1 MMTEFHRVRR
11 QQFLT
16 EDYFVSNDRYFQEE
30 RDHWAC
36 ALHAAGDTEEE
47 RRMLARSAH
56 ARFAY
61 NLLALRYTSGAPIEE
76 LRAELG
82 RVVEAYECY
91 QQALATFEK
100 APLMS
105 PLGLDQLGD
114 YERAM
119 QIMGLCILLHR
130 PDLLNRMA
138 ALIDPGY
145 KGEDTLYEDLLAF
158 YQSGRVELDE
168 WYHDEPYTPL
178 IRAIYEDDK
187 DQAAALL
194 NEYVESWY
202 PAFKYVPWHDG
213 HLRINGTDGDYFG
226 YWAFEAG
233 AVAYL
238 CNIDD
243 SAVTH
248 MVYPKDLVDW
258 ARSHAHLSGTT
269 AQERQLNRLRCEAG
283 QPCLKDGEWETPAQ
297 TNSRRRFKQGE
308 IMPSLDTDY
317 GQTIWQWMG
326 N

>member
-1 MMTEFHRVRR
+1 MKKSSYVKRR
-11 QQFLT
+11 QQFLDQAYAGSREVT
-16 EDYFVSNDRYFQEE
+16 LRQWTDELYANSSVPELGLENISLD
-30 RDHWAC
+30 
-36 ALHAAGDTEEE
+36 AAQ
-47 RRMLARSAH
+47 LADNVYAQIS
-56 ARFAY
+56 
-61 NLLALRYTSGAPIEE
+61 LAYTSGEAIEKIREE
-76 LRAELG
+76 LAQ
-82 RVVEAYECY
+82 VVVAYERH
-91 QQALATFEK
+91 QKALAEFEQ

-178 IRAIYEDDK
+178 IRAIYEDGK

-258 ARSHAHLSGTT
+258 ARSHAHLSGATV
-269 AQERQLNRLRCEAG
+269 QERQLNRLRCEAG
-283 QPCLKDGEWETPAQ
+283 QPCLKDGECEVAPEKW
-297 TNSRRRFKQGE
+297 S
-308 IMPSLDTDY
+308 S
-317 GQTIWQWMG
+317 
-326 N
+326 

>member
-1 MMTEFHRVRR
+1 MTAQVQLLRR
-11 QQFLT
+11 QVFLHDEYYQVMQT
-16 EDYFVSNDRYFQEE
+16 HFRASASFWKNNSPEADSPEQ
-30 RDHWAC
+30 AQ
-36 ALHAAGDTEEE
+36 ALAAASVAGDG
-47 RRMLARSAH
+47 
-56 ARFAY
+56 FK
-61 NLLALRYTSGAPIEE
+61 LLTLRYTAGEPIEF

-82 RVVEAYECY
+82 SVIEAYERY
-91 QQALATFEK
+91 QQALAEYEGVPNM
-100 APLMS
+100 A

-114 YERAM
+114 YERCM
-119 QIMGLCILLHR
+119 QLIGLCYLLHR
-130 PDLLNRMA
+130 RDLLPRLSSM
-138 ALIDPGY
+138 IDPGY
-145 KGEDTLYEDLLAF
+145 RGEDTLYEDLMS
-158 YQSGRVELDE
+158 YTEVGRVDLDE

-187 DQAAALL
+187 NEAAALL

-283 QPCLKDGEWETPAQ
+283 QSCLKDGEWETPAQ

-317 GQTIWQWMG
+317 GQTIWQWVG
-326 N
+326 A

>member
-1 MMTEFHRVRR
+1 MTAFHRVRR

-16 EDYFVSNDRYFQEE
+16 EEYFVSNDRYFQEE

-36 ALHAAGDTEEE
+36 ALSAAGDTEEE
-47 RRMLARSAH
+47 RRMLARSTH
-56 ARFAY
+56 ASFAY
-61 NLLALRYTSGAPIEE
+61 NLLSLRYTSGAPIES
-76 LRAELG
+76 LRVELG
-82 RVVEAYECY
+82 RVVEAYECFKV
-91 QQALATFEK
+91 ALATYENIPEV
-100 APLMS
+100 APLGM
-105 PLGLDQLGD
+105 GNIGD
-114 YERAM
+114 YERCL
-119 QIMGLCILLHR
+119 QLVGLCYLLHR
-130 PDLLNRMA
+130 RDLLPRLV
-138 ALIDPGY
+138 ALQDPAYRGA
-145 KGEDTLYEDLLAF
+145 DALYEDLLRYGLEQRPETDELLHFDPYDLLLGAIWA
-158 YQSGRVELDE
+158 QSDE
-168 WYHDEPYTPL
+168 ESLT
-178 IRAIYEDDK
+178 
-187 DQAAALL
+187 LL

-308 IMPSLDTDY
+308 IMPSLGTDY
-317 GQTIWQWMG
+317 GQTIWHWVEA
-326 N
+326 

>member
-1 MMTEFHRVRR
+1 MSSSFHVQRR
-11 QQFLT
+11 QQFLL
-16 EDYFVSNDRYFQEE
+16 ESY
-30 RDHWAC
+30 
-36 ALHAAGDTEEE
+36 AAQQLLRRNRMREAIRRELLSAEIDDE
-47 RRMLARSAH
+47 RRSLLSANNSDNEFEFLLL
-56 ARFAY
+56 RFGTGAAPE
-61 NLLALRYTSGAPIEE
+61 LLRKE
-76 LRAELG
+76 LDD
-82 RVVEAYECY
+82 VVRAYECFKE
-91 QQALATFEK
+91 ALATYENIPEV
-100 APLMS
+100 APLGM
-105 PLGLDQLGD
+105 GNIGD
-114 YERAM
+114 YERCL
-119 QIMGLCILLHR
+119 QLVGLCYLLHR
-130 PDLLNRMA
+130 RDLLPRLV
-138 ALIDPGY
+138 ALQDPAYIGA
-145 KGEDTLYEDLLAF
+145 DALYEDLLRYGLEQRPETDELLHFDPYDLLLGAIWA
-158 YQSGRVELDE
+158 QSDE
-168 WYHDEPYTPL
+168 ESLT
-178 IRAIYEDDK
+178 
-187 DQAAALL
+187 LL

-297 TNSRRRFKQGE
+297 TNSRRRFTQGE

-317 GQTIWQWMG
+317 GQTIWQWVG
-326 N
+326 A

>member
-1 MMTEFHRVRR
+1 MKSLFQKQRR
-11 QQFLT
+11 QQYLLEPYSDQQLLRRT
-16 EDYFVSNDRYFQEE
+16 RMREAIGNHLAGEKADVERVSLLS
-30 RDHWAC
+30 AS
-36 ALHAAGDTEEE
+36 
-47 RRMLARSAH
+47 LADNE
-56 ARFAY
+56 FEY
-61 NLLALRYTSGAPIEE
+61 LALLYSSGASIERVRSD
-76 LRAELG
+76 LAS
-82 RVVEAYECY
+82 VVECYERY
-91 QQALATFEK
+91 QQALATFEQ

-258 ARSHAHLSGTT
+258 ARSHAHS
-269 AQERQLNRLRCEAG
+269 
-283 QPCLKDGEWETPAQ
+283 
-297 TNSRRRFKQGE
+297 
-308 IMPSLDTDY
+308 
-317 GQTIWQWMG
+317 
-326 N
+326 

>member
-1 MMTEFHRVRR
+1 MANFCNKRR
-11 QQFLT
+11 QQFIT
-16 EDYFVSNDRYFQEE
+16 EEYFNSKERYFRGEYEYWRNGLQAVGGSENE
-30 RDHWAC
+30 Q
-36 ALHAAGDTEEE
+36 
-47 RRMLARSAH
+47 RMLARSAH
-56 ARFAY
+56 ASFSYSLFSLKYTGGAAVEILRIE
-61 NLLALRYTSGAPIEE
+61 LAHVI
-76 LRAELG
+76 
-82 RVVEAYECY
+82 EAYERY
-91 QQALATFEK
+91 QESLAIFEQ

-283 QPCLKDGEWETPAQ
+283 QSCLKDGEWETPAQ

-317 GQTIWQWMG
+317 GQTIWHWVEA
-326 N
+326 